1 MIAVQSAM
9 ELFMKRFLKLFL
21 QRFLRPLAFG
31 TLGLFYVIPAF
42 ALDMPPRKPGL
53 WELKMDF
60 EGRKLPATTMK
71 QCTDATSDKVMNSN
85 FGGPAQAACS
95 KQDVTKTATGVIVD
109 SVCEFGAGTTTTR
122 AVVTGTF
129 DSAYTV
135 DVQSK
140 RAGGRPIPGM
150 PADGSSHMTISAK
163 WLGPC
168 TAGQRP
174 GDVMMANGMT
184 MNMLDMQKMIP
195 PKKP

>member
-1 MIAVQSAM
+1 MIAAPSAM
-9 ELFMKRFLKLFL
+9 EPVMTLL
-21 QRFLRPLAFG
+21 LRPLAFAAFG
-31 TLGLFYVIPAF
+31 FIAAMPAF

-60 EGRKLPATTMK
+60 EGRKMPATTMK

-95 KQDVTKTATGVIVD
+95 KQDVTKTANGMIVD
-109 SVCEFGAGTTTTR
+109 SVCQFGEGTTTTH
-122 AVVTGTF
+122 AVVSGSF

-135 DVQSK
+135 DVNSK
-140 RAGGRPIPGM
+140 REGGRPVPGM
-150 PADGSSHMTISAK
+150 PADGSSHMTITAK

-168 TAGQRP
+168 AAGQKP
-174 GDVMMANGMT
+174 GDMVMPNGMT
-184 MNMLDMQKMIP
+184 MNILEVQKMAP

>member
-1 MIAVQSAM
+1 M
-9 ELFMKRFLKLFL
+9 ELFMTLL
-21 QRFLRPLAFG
+21 LRPLGFAA
-31 TLGLFYVIPAF
+31 LSLLYAIPAF

-60 EGRKLPATTMK
+60 EGRKIPATVMK
-71 QCTDATSDKVMNSN
+71 QCTDAASDKIVNSN

-95 KQDVTKTATGVIVD
+95 KQDVTKTATGMIVD
-109 SVCEFGAGTTTTR
+109 SVCEFGAGTTTTH
-122 AVVTGTF
+122 AVVSGSF

-140 RAGGRPIPGM
+140 REGGRPVPGM

-168 TAGQRP
+168 AAGQKP
-174 GDVMMANGMT
+174 GDVTMANGMT
-184 MNMLDMQKMIP
+184 INMLEMQKTM
-195 PKKP
+195 PKRPQ